1 MSVFVIY
8 DKGAVNCLKK
18 NSCMKHFGE
27 DTWEFIRDDSFVQ
40 WVLRPD
46 AVNTARW
53 EQWMAAHPERVADLE
68 KARSMVLA
76 LGNVPQPAV
85 DESLLQEV
93 YAALDEHIAEERPA
107 TEWAPARIRRISRYR
122 WWGAVAAV
130 LAGITLLSIYL
141 KKDNKT
147 PVAAK
152 LDSHM
157 ENEQLTRI
165 NTTNANQIAWLT
177 DGSTVVLNAG
187 ASIRHDAFLLQP
199 KREVF
204 LKGDAFFD
212 IAKDAARP
220 FFVYTPEVGIKVL
233 GTSFRVTTENGS
245 LTVTVKTGKIA
256 VYNLADKE
264 QRSYVVTPNHKIR
277 FNTRT
282 SAFVAD
288 SLNTSDVAALL
299 PAVEPPPFVFDN
311 TAVTDIFQAMEAAY
325 SIKINASEEVFGKCM
340 ITTTITN
347 ESFENKLKIICAAIN
362 ASYKIS
368 GGQVYITG
376 KPCS

>member
-1 MSVFVIY
+1 
-8 DKGAVNCLKK
+8 
-18 NSCMKHFGE
+18 MKHFGE

-46 AVNTARW
+46 EASTARW
-53 EQWMAAHPERVADLE
+53 EQWITAHPERVRDVE
-68 KARSMVLA
+68 KARDMIMA
-76 LGNVPQPAV
+76 LGKVPQPAV
-85 DESLLQEV
+85 DEALLEELYASLDRHLE
-93 YAALDEHIAEERPA
+93 EERPA
-107 TEWAPARIRRISRYR
+107 VEQTPARIRSIGRYK
-122 WWGAVAAV
+122 WWGAAAAV
-130 LAGITLLSIYL
+130 LAGIALVSIYL
-141 KKDNKT
+141 KKDSKT
-147 PVAAK
+147 PVAAA
-152 LDSHM
+152 LNSHM

-165 NTTNANQIAWLT
+165 NNSNASQVAWLT

-187 ASIRHDAFLLQP
+187 ASIRHDAFLLQN

-204 LKGDAFFD
+204 LKGEAFFD

-220 FFVYTPEVGIKVL
+220 FIVYTPEVGIRVL
-233 GTSFRVTTENGS
+233 GTSFRVSEENGS

-256 VYNLADKE
+256 VYNLADKK

-277 FNTRT
+277 FNTLT

-288 SLNTSDVAALL
+288 SLDNSELAELR
-299 PAVEPPPFVFDN
+299 PAVQPKPFVFDN
-311 TAVTDIFQAMEAAY
+311 TAVTDIFHAMETAY